1 MKSADLVQRLSKG
14 IESAVRSQHF
24 CVSGVLAKIDPGI
37 DVAGLGPVKLPLKP
51 TAAKRLMAECVQA
64 PYGKGAETLV
74 NTKVRN
80 AFELAPKRFALTN
93 PEWENAIQQLLPSIA
108 KSLGLPSHRLEA
120 RLYKLLLYGKG
131 GFFLPHRDSEKSD
144 RMVGSLIVALPTP
157 FSGGRLTV
165 RHQNETQHMDF
176 KEAASGETPCY
187 AAFYAD
193 CEHEVSRVTHGF
205 RLCLAYNLILS
216 AEKSAQGSTPIVQAS
231 PAQGLAGSISSWIAA
246 SSPSELLVFALDHH
260 YTERGLSFDLLKG
273 GDRATAELVAAAAEH
288 ADCRVYLCQVSRHVM
303 QHADDGHWDRR
314 WRYSDTPPRNL
325 NLGEIYEDELLGEQ
339 WVDVSGKKQPF
350 PAIALST
357 KAIIASTP
365 LDQWKP
371 TREEYE
377 GFTGNAGN
385 TLDRWYHRSALCVW
399 HRKHHFDVLAG
410 ANVYFAIKMLET
422 MVARLKKAAKKPLD
436 DARTECV
443 RLASAIVRHWPK
455 RHIARHSYVRDTE
468 QSPLLD
474 AFPKILAQI
483 DDVEAVCQF
492 LEAVHER
499 DAALD
504 LGNLIVGVCRAHGCA
519 AFASAL
525 TAFFEM
531 PRDGLCVRDFAWLDQ
546 CAGAQFNDLDRD
558 ALLAK
563 LAPLAATRFCEQA
576 APRFA
581 HHDDSAH
588 AQETLPALLR
598 ILVIAGD
605 EQSLEQ
611 VIRFVTDQPTR
622 FPLDDVQVPS
632 LSRAVHWARK
642 KNAPVPPR
650 IIAWL
655 RMIQQR
661 LATATAQQ
669 PQLPADWSRP
679 PEIACT
685 CQHCRRLNEI
695 LAAPD
700 ESGGRIHAR
709 EEMRSHLV
717 TMISRHQCDVTH
729 KLEKTGSPYALV
741 FTKTDGSYKRRAQ
754 RFVADQKLLETV
766 NELLDGQTEQLAAR
780 G

>member
-1 MKSADLVQRLSKG
+1 MKIADLAQRLSKG
-14 IESAVRSQHF
+14 IASAARSQHF
-24 CVSGVLAKIDPGI
+24 CASGIMAKIDPRI
-37 DVAGLGPVKLPLKP
+37 DLVGLGPVKLPLKP

-64 PYGKGAETLV
+64 PYGKGTETLV

-80 AFELAPKRFALTN
+80 AFELTPKRFALTN
-93 PEWENAIQQLLPSIA
+93 PHWEQAIEQLLPSIA
-108 KSLGLPSHRLEA
+108 KSLGLPNA
-120 RLYKLLLYGKG
+120 RLKAQPYKLLIYGKG
-131 GFFLPHRDSEKSD
+131 GFFLPHRDSEKTE
-144 RMVGSLIVALPTP
+144 RMVASLIVALPTP

-165 RHQNETQHMDF
+165 RHQSETQHMDF
-176 KEAASGETPCY
+176 KEAASGEAPCF

-193 CEHEVSRVTHGF
+193 CEHEVSQVTHGF

-216 AEKSAQGSTPIVQAS
+216 ADKSVKGSDPTAQAS
-231 PAQGLAGSISSWIAA
+231 PAQGLAGSISSWITA
-246 SSPSELLVFALDHH
+246 SPPSEPLVFALDHH
-260 YTERGLSFDLLKG
+260 YTERGLLLDLLKG
-273 GDRATAELVAAAAEH
+273 ADRATAELVAAAAEH
-288 ADCRVYLCQVSRHVM
+288 ADCHVYLCQVSRHVM

-314 WRYSDTPPRNL
+314 WRHSDTPPRKL

-339 WVDVSGKKQPF
+339 WVDASGKKQPF

-365 LDQWKP
+365 LDEWKP

-399 HRKHHFDVLAG
+399 HRDHHFDVLAG
-410 ANVYFAIKMLET
+410 GDVYFAIKMFET
-422 MVARLKKAAKKPLD
+422 MVARLTKTAKTRLD

-443 RLASAIVRHWPK
+443 RLAQAIIRHWPK
-455 RHIARHSYVRDTE
+455 RHAGRHSYERGSE
-468 QSPLLD
+468 QSKSLD
-474 AFPKILAQI
+474 AFPKLLAQI
-483 DDVEAVCQF
+483 DNVEAVCQF
-492 LEAVHER
+492 FEAVRER
-499 DAALD
+499 DASLD
-504 LGNLIVGVCRAHGCA
+504 LGNLIVGMCRAHGCA
-519 AFASAL
+519 AFANAL
-525 TAFFEM
+525 AAFFEM

-546 CAGAQFNDLDRD
+546 LAGARFNDPNRD
-558 ALLAK
+558 ALLAR
-563 LAPLAATRFCEQA
+563 LARLAATRFCEQP

-588 AQETLPALLR
+588 AEVTLPALLR
-598 ILVIAGD
+598 ILVIVGD
-605 EQSLEQ
+605 DQSLEQ

-622 FPLDDVQVPS
+622 FSVDDVQVPS
-632 LSRAVHWARK
+632 LSRAFNWARK
-642 KNAPVPPR
+642 QNVPVPLR

-661 LATATAQQ
+661 LATATAQE
-669 PQLPADWSRP
+669 PRPPADWVRP
-679 PEIACT
+679 AEIACT

-700 ESGGRIHAR
+700 EAGGRIHAR
-709 EEMRSHLV
+709 EDMRSHLI

-766 NELLDGQTEQLAAR
+766 NELLDGQTDRLI
-780 G
+780 GH